1 MSWKRLTETSIP
13 SANKQYAK
21 YSNRSCR
28 GLNLVGRRGYHKT
41 INSNRKYTELLLIA
55 LATWCKEP
63 THWKRS
69 WCWER
74 LRAGGEGG
82 NKGWDGWMPSL
93 TKWTWVWALGNS
105 EGQGSL
111 ACCGPWGRKE
121 SDLTWLS
128 DWTTTKMLIT
138 GASSMLS
145 KHILTWGWSGAS
157 VKLGFEMGKEEWNR
171 KYIRGGVG
179 CGLGASGRR
188 HSSLKYSEQKGR
200 RYTWKL
206 LVSWV

>member
-63 THWKRS
+63 THWKRP
-69 WCWER
+69 WFWER
-74 LRAGGEGG
+74 LKTREEG
-82 NKGWDGWMPSL
+82 NRGWDGWMPSL